1 MTMGSLGKKKLSIF
15 LPGLY
20 GGGAERILLNLA
32 EGFLN
37 RGVLVD
43 IVLAQ
48 NEGAFAKQIPY
59 KANLVALRDSMRNS
73 HRTITA
79 LPALV
84 RYLKREHPDVL
95 LTALHGN
102 IIAVWAKLLSGT
114 HTKLVLSEHNT
125 FSMIT
130 QNMPAW
136 SKWLNTVLVRLFY
149 PKADEIVA
157 VSQGVADDLAKTVKI
172 DRRKIKVIYNPV
184 INDTLFIKANR
195 MPLHPWYKN
204 DHLPIVIA
212 IGRLTKQKDF
222 PTLLEAFHEVI
233 GKVDAR
239 LIILGEGEDR
249 ENLLQRVN
257 DLNMDERVSL
267 PGFVENPYAFLAHS
281 TVFVL
286 SSRWEG
292 LPTVLVE
299 AMACGIP
306 VISTDCPSGPRE
318 ILKDGKYGRLIP
330 VGDPSALS
338 SAILDGLGGKI
349 PQAAS
354 EGWQEFTVKHTV
366 DDYFS
371 LLF

>member
-1 MTMGSLGKKKLSIF
+1 MNPLNKKKLSIF

-32 EGFLN
+32 EGFLS
-37 RGVLVD
+37 RGVQVD

-48 NEGAFAKQIPY
+48 NEGAFAKQIPF
-59 KANLVALRDSMRNS
+59 KARLVALRDSKRSS

-84 RYLKREHPDVL
+84 RYLRNERPDVL

-102 IIAVWAKLLSGT
+102 IIAVWAKMLSGT

-130 QNMPAW
+130 KNMPAW
-136 SKWLNTVLVRLFY
+136 SKWLNTFLVRLFY

-157 VSQGVADDLAKTVKI
+157 VSQGVADDLAAAVKI
-172 DRRKIKVIYNPV
+172 NRRKIKVIYNPV

-195 MPLHPWYKN
+195 LPLHPWFTN
-204 DHLPIVIA
+204 NHLPIVIA

-222 PTLLEAFHEVI
+222 PTLIEAFHSVI
-233 GKVDAR
+233 DNIDAR

-249 ENLLQRVN
+249 ESLIHRIHALNLQ
-257 DLNMDERVSL
+257 ERVSL
-267 PGFVENPYAFLAHS
+267 PGFVENPYAFLSHS

-330 VGDPSALS
+330 VGDLPALS
-338 SAILDGLGGKI
+338 SAILDGLSGKI
-349 PQAAS
+349 PQSPA

-366 DDYFS
+366 DDYMS
-371 LLF
+371 ILF

>member
-1 MTMGSLGKKKLSIF
+1 MNSLNKKKLSIF

-37 RGVLVD
+37 RGLLVD

-59 KANLVALRDSMRNS
+59 KARLVPLRGSMRSS
-73 HRTITA
+73 HRTLTA

-84 RYLKREHPDVL
+84 KYLKREHPDVL

-102 IIAVWAKLLSGT
+102 IIAVWAKLLAGIPM
-114 HTKLVLSEHNT
+114 KLVLSEHNT
-125 FSMIT
+125 FSMT
-130 QNMPAW
+130 TGNMPAW
-136 SKWLNTVLVRLFY
+136 SKWMNTMLVKWFY

-157 VSQGVADDLAKTVKI
+157 VSQGVADDLAHAVKLN
-172 DRRKIKVIYNPV
+172 RQKIKVIYNPV

-195 MPLHPWYKN
+195 HPLHPWFNGK
-204 DHLPIVIA
+204 HLPVVIA
-212 IGRLTKQKDF
+212 VGRLTRQKDF
-222 PTLLEAFHEVI
+222 PTLLKAFRTVADN
-233 GKVDAR
+233 VDAR

-249 ENLLQRVN
+249 ESLLKCIHELNLEEN
-257 DLNMDERVSL
+257 VSL
-267 PGFVENPYAFLAHS
+267 PGFVDNPYAFLAHS
-281 TVFVL
+281 SVFVL
-286 SSRWEG
+286 SSKWEG

-299 AMACGIP
+299 AMACGLP

-318 ILKDGKYGRLIP
+318 ILKDGKFGRLIP
-330 VGDPSALS
+330 VGDTAALT
-338 SAILDGLGGKI
+338 SAILDGINGKI
-349 PQAAS
+349 PFAPE
-354 EGWQEFTVKHTV
+354 EGWQEFTVKRTV
-366 DDYFS
+366 DQYLS

>member
-1 MTMGSLGKKKLSIF
+1 MNNLNKKKLSIF

-48 NEGAFAKQIPY
+48 NEGAFAKQIPF
-59 KANLVALRDSMRNS
+59 KARLVPLRDSMRSS

-84 RYLKREHPDVL
+84 RYLKRERPDVM

-102 IIAVWAKLLSGT
+102 IIAVWAKLLSRT
-114 HTKLVLSEHNT
+114 NTKLVLSEHNT

-130 QNMPAW
+130 KNMPAW
-136 SKWLNTVLVRLFY
+136 WKWLNTLLVRLFY

-157 VSQGVADDLAKTVKI
+157 VSQGVADDLAAAVKI

-184 INDTLFIKANR
+184 INDTLFTKANR
-195 MPLHPWYKN
+195 FPLHPWFEGN
-204 DHLPIVIA
+204 HLPIVIA

-222 PTLLEAFHEVI
+222 PTLLEAFHSVVEN
-233 GKVDAR
+233 VDAR

-249 ENLLQRVN
+249 VSLLQRVQ
-257 DLNMDERVSL
+257 DLNLKEKVSL
-267 PGFVENPYAFLAHS
+267 PGFVDNPYAFLSHS

-338 SAILDGLGGKI
+338 SAIMDGLRGKI
-349 PQAAS
+349 PHAPA

-366 DDYFS
+366 DDYLS
-371 LLF
+371 ILF